1 MILEQQIYHIDCYY
15 YKYLIECVC
24 SVYLWKNT
32 CDKWIV
38 INPQLSYKV
47 RCEDHHHINMM
58 STSPSSGQL
67 CGQMK
72 HPNSGTECFEF
83 NLSKAL
89 NLRCVHSRFTV
100 CGGCESCV
108 LATRITCMKTWF
120 SKAGDRSRRR
130 FTLGLIRR
138 LHSSELICHVV
149 QLLQPMLYKDV
160 TYARTRTKPSLR
172 TDQATTS
179 DDRALSLV
187 TLEKDIT
194 DTWYWF
200 ETTNYWTK
208 CNFLLAIMQDCEAH
222 LLHAIGTLAKT
233 LVASEYCAA
242 TPRSGEHSVLSEFVS
257 IRTILKWG
265 MHW

>member
-1 MILEQQIYHIDCYY
+1 M
-15 YKYLIECVC
+15 
-24 SVYLWKNT
+24 
-32 CDKWIV
+32 
-38 INPQLSYKV
+38 LSA
-47 RCEDHHHINMM
+47 
-58 STSPSSGQL
+58 SPSSGQL

-100 CGGCESCV
+100 CGTCESCV
-108 LATRITCMKTWF
+108 LATRITRMKTWF

-138 LHSSELICHVV
+138 LHSAELVCHVV
-149 QLLQPMLYKDV
+149 QLLQPMLYKDF

-222 LLHAIGTLAKT
+222 LLHAISTLAKT
-233 LVASEYCAA
+233 LVASEHCAA
-242 TPRSGEHSVLSEFVS
+242 TPRSGEHSLLSGFVS
-257 IRTILKWG
+257 IGNVLIWI
-265 MHW
+265 M